1 MMSAAIAWYVN
12 AFSVFAESE
21 NVLRGDIN
29 SDSTVSID
37 DAVLLQSYLL
47 GKESL
52 SNETYTIADLNNDSN
67 VNVFDMVVL
76 KRTILSNSA
85 VP

>member
-1 MMSAAIAWYVN
+1 MMSAAIACSVN

-29 SDSTVSID
+29 SDSTVSIA

-52 SNETYTIADLNNDSN
+52 SNETTLLPI
-67 VNVFDMVVL
+67 
-76 KRTILSNSA
+76 
-85 VP
+85 